1 MPIPLPNMRSASGV
15 LESVSHGA
23 LFLAFASG
31 MRERDFTFFD
41 FGVFIFF
48 SFFSFFAFLGF
59 FGSARTRIVK
69 SE

>member
-31 MRERDFTFFD
+31 MRERGFTFFD
-41 FGVFIFF
+41 FGVFI
-48 SFFSFFAFLGF
+48 FFSFFAFLGF